1 MAILNYGVGGVVFGK
16 QSEAAQQGVQRTRK
30 ARAANANRWVWNEY

>member
-16 QSEAAQQGVQRTRK
+16 QSEAAQQGVQRTVER
-30 ARAANANRWVWNEY
+30 RR